1 MLDATTGTKKH
12 KMEGGGKRRRT
23 SSGSSD
29 DGRSGKRRG
38 EGEARASKGVK
49 NSSLL
54 SFGDDGEEGEG
65 EGEEEEEEGD
75 GGGHGGGGGGGLGC
89 VIIS

>member
-38 EGEARASKGVK
+38 EGEARAVFQG
-49 NSSLL
+49 
-54 SFGDDGEEGEG
+54 
-65 EGEEEEEEGD
+65 
-75 GGGHGGGGGGGLGC
+75 
-89 VIIS
+89 